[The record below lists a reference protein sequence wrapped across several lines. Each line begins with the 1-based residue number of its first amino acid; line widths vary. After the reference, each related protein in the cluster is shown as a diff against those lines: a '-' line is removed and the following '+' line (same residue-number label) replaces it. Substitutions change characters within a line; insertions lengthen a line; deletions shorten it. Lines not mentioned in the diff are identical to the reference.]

1 MEGTQETTMELT
13 VIIRYRMIDCAY
25 DEARPNHETP
35 DGKVRLKKG
44 WRIYRIKRKGIRYH
58 SWLGSNGT
66 GFASSVASDVARKLF
81 FWGHKI
87 NLSA

>member
-44 WRIYRIKRKGIRYH
+44 WRIYRIKKKRER
-58 SWLGSNGT
+58 
-66 GFASSVASDVARKLF
+66 
-81 FWGHKI
+81 
-87 NLSA
+87 